1 MKQKYLVLVLFSLI
15 IASSATSFS
24 SYRSTEQMVESDLSQ
39 ALTQALAQQ
48 QSDVITQDT
57 IRTFN
62 SHLQIA
68 ELRGKA
74 TIAVD
79 AKGRQFKAYARCSQ
93 ATIFSLSDQRP
104 TAVLWTIT
112 LMWAA
117 FCFYRYRQHTKQIAG
132 TMQYGGLC
140 YDESENTFYDAQGQ
154 PIKLTPMQQ
163 QLMEM
168 FFNSGNHQLTKNEFE
183 GYTLT
188 LKVKFQDFQQI
199 TRSVTVD
206 HVLRTKDDIL
216 PLAKQL
222 LKQVEFSS
230 HPIRLLGLGVS
241 NQKSAVPPS
250 KPRWIQLEIEF
261 KD

>member
-48 QSDVITQDT
+48 QSDIITQDT

-168 FFNSGNHQLTKNEFE
+168 FFNSGNHQLTKNDICDALWPKKPDASETL
-183 GYTLT
+183 YTLIRRLKPVIEQNST
-188 LKVKFQDFQQI
+188 LKIESDRGK
-199 TRSVTVD
+199 
-206 HVLRTKDDIL
+206 
-216 PLAKQL
+216 AY
-222 LKQVEFSS
+222 
-230 HPIRLLGLGVS
+230 RLTS
-241 NQKSAVPPS
+241 TN
-250 KPRWIQLEIEF
+250 
-261 KD
+261 

>member
-15 IASSATSFS
+15 IASSATSLS
-24 SYRSTEQMVESDLSQ
+24 SYRATEQVVNNDLSQ
-39 ALTQALAQQ
+39 ALSQALSEQ

-79 AKGRQFKAYARCSQ
+79 AKGRQFKAYASCSQ

-104 TAVLWTIT
+104 TAILWTIT

-117 FCFYRYRQHTKQIAG
+117 FCFYRYRQNTEQIIDKL
-132 TMQYGGLC
+132 QYGGLS
-140 YDESENTFYDAQGQ
+140 YAEADKTFYNVQGQ

-168 FFNSGNHQLTKNEFE
+168 FFNSGNHQLTKTEICDALWPKKPDASE
-183 GYTLT
+183 TLYTLIRRVKPIIEQNSN
-188 LKVKFQDFQQI
+188 LKIESDRGK
-199 TRSVTVD
+199 
-206 HVLRTKDDIL
+206 
-216 PLAKQL
+216 AY
-222 LKQVEFSS
+222 
-230 HPIRLLGLGVS
+230 RLTC
-241 NQKSAVPPS
+241 N
-250 KPRWIQLEIEF
+250 
-261 KD
+261 

>member
-15 IASSATSFS
+15 IASSATSLS
-24 SYRSTEQMVESDLSQ
+24 SYRATEQVVNNDLSQ
-39 ALTQALAQQ
+39 ALSQALAEQ

-79 AKGRQFKAYARCSQ
+79 AKSRQFKAYASCSQ

-104 TAVLWTIT
+104 TAILWTIT

-117 FCFYRYRQHTKQIAG
+117 FCFYRYRQNTEQIIN
-132 TMQYGGLC
+132 TLQYGGLSFA
-140 YDESENTFYDAQGQ
+140 ETEKTFYDNQGR

-168 FFNSGNHQLTKNEFE
+168 FFNSGNHQLTKAEICDALWPKKPDASE
-183 GYTLT
+183 TLYTLIRRIKPIIEQSSN
-188 LKVKFQDFQQI
+188 LKIESDRGK
-199 TRSVTVD
+199 
-206 HVLRTKDDIL
+206 
-216 PLAKQL
+216 AY
-222 LKQVEFSS
+222 
-230 HPIRLLGLGVS
+230 RLTC
-241 NQKSAVPPS
+241 K
-250 KPRWIQLEIEF
+250 
-261 KD
+261 

>member
-1 MKQKYLVLVLFSLI
+1 MKQRHAVIVLFALI
-15 IASSATSFS
+15 IASSLTSFS

-62 SHLQIA
+62 NHLQIA

-79 AKGRQFKAYARCSQ
+79 AKSRQFKAYASCSQ

-112 LMWAA
+112 LLWAA
-117 FCFYRYRQHTKQIAG
+117 FCIYRYRQHTEQFAG
-132 TMQYGGLC
+132 TMQYGGLS
-140 YDESENTFYDAQGQ
+140 YAETESAFYDAQGQ
-154 PIKLTPMQQ
+154 PVKLTPMQQ

-168 FFNSGNHQLTKNEFE
+168 FFSSSNHQLTKTEICDALWPKKPDASE
-183 GYTLT
+183 TLYTLIRRLKPVIEQNST
-188 LKVKFQDFQQI
+188 LKIESDRGK
-199 TRSVTVD
+199 
-206 HVLRTKDDIL
+206 
-216 PLAKQL
+216 AY
-222 LKQVEFSS
+222 
-230 HPIRLLGLGVS
+230 RLTS
-241 NQKSAVPPS
+241 NS
-250 KPRWIQLEIEF
+250 
-261 KD
+261 

>member
-15 IASSATSFS
+15 IASSATSLS
-24 SYRSTEQMVESDLSQ
+24 SYRATEQVVNNDLSQ
-39 ALTQALAQQ
+39 ALSQALAEQ
-48 QSDVITQDT
+48 QSYVITQYT

-79 AKGRQFKAYARCSQ
+79 AKGRQFKAYASCSQ

-104 TAVLWTIT
+104 TAILWTIT

-117 FCFYRYRQHTKQIAG
+117 FCFYSYRQNTEQIIDKL
-132 TMQYGGLC
+132 QYGGLS
-140 YDESENTFYDAQGQ
+140 YAEADKTFYNVQGQ

-168 FFNSGNHQLTKNEFE
+168 FFNSGNHQLTKTEICDALWPKKPDASE
-183 GYTLT
+183 TLYTLIRRVKPIIEQNSN
-188 LKVKFQDFQQI
+188 LKIESDRGK
-199 TRSVTVD
+199 
-206 HVLRTKDDIL
+206 
-216 PLAKQL
+216 AYL
-222 LKQVEFSS
+222 LTC
-230 HPIRLLGLGVS
+230 
-241 NQKSAVPPS
+241 N
-250 KPRWIQLEIEF
+250 
-261 KD
+261 

>member
-39 ALTQALAQQ
+39 ALTQTLAQQ
-48 QSDVITQDT
+48 QSDIITQDT

-112 LMWAA
+112 LMWAV

-168 FFNSGNHQLTKNEFE
+168 FFNSGNHQLTKNEICDALWPKKPDASE
-183 GYTLT
+183 TLYTLIRRLKPVIEQNST
-188 LKVKFQDFQQI
+188 LKIESDRGK
-199 TRSVTVD
+199 
-206 HVLRTKDDIL
+206 
-216 PLAKQL
+216 AY
-222 LKQVEFSS
+222 
-230 HPIRLLGLGVS
+230 RLTS
-241 NQKSAVPPS
+241 TN
-250 KPRWIQLEIEF
+250 
-261 KD
+261 

>member
-15 IASSATSFS
+15 IASSATSLS
-24 SYRSTEQMVESDLSQ
+24 SYRATEQVVNNDLSQ
-39 ALTQALAQQ
+39 ALSQTLAEQ

-79 AKGRQFKAYARCSQ
+79 AKSRQFKAYASCSQ

-104 TAVLWTIT
+104 TAILWTIT

-117 FCFYRYRQHTKQIAG
+117 FCFYRYRQNTEQIIN
-132 TMQYGGLC
+132 TLQYGGLSFA
-140 YDESENTFYDAQGQ
+140 ETEKTFYDNQGR

-168 FFNSGNHQLTKNEFE
+168 FFNSGNHQLTKAEICDALWPKKPDASE
-183 GYTLT
+183 TLYTLIRRIKPIIEQSSN
-188 LKVKFQDFQQI
+188 LKIESDRGK
-199 TRSVTVD
+199 
-206 HVLRTKDDIL
+206 
-216 PLAKQL
+216 AY
-222 LKQVEFSS
+222 
-230 HPIRLLGLGVS
+230 RLTC
-241 NQKSAVPPS
+241 K
-250 KPRWIQLEIEF
+250 
-261 KD
+261 